1 MAMPLLYRRILA
13 VAVMII
19 AGLLTAGLMNAANAA
34 GSVRVQQ
41 GKLIV
46 NGGSEANAFLV
57 TGNGFGPGTF
67 TVTDGSSSISAGP
80 GCTKSGS
87 TVTCTNVFAGLQV
100 FSGGGNDVVRLR
112 NMFMSSDVHGGDG
125 NDVLIGSSSA
135 RDFLFGEGGN
145 DTLSGSGSDFLN
157 GGAGFDKCSGANDK
171 VSCES

>member
-1 MAMPLLYRRILA
+1 MAISLLYRRILA

-19 AGLLTAGLMNAANAA
+19 AGLLTAGLLNAANAA
-34 GSVRVQQ
+34 GSVSVQQ

-46 NGGSEANAFLV
+46 SGGSEANSFFV

-67 TVTDGSSSISAGP
+67 TVTDGTASISAGA

-87 TVTCTNVFAGLQV
+87 TVTCTNVFAGIRV
-100 FSGGGNDVVRLR
+100 STGGGNDAVRLR
-112 NMFMSSDVHGGDG
+112 NTFMSSDIRGGDG
-125 NDVLIGSSSA
+125 NDVLIGSSTA

-145 DTLSGSGSDFLN
+145 DSLSGSGSDFLN